1 MLDALGPQRLI
12 ACVNPMKNP
21 FNTLLSFIGFGSSAV
36 VAGDISLK
44 EGECWLYS
52 TRPGEEASFLV
63 IRKIETL
70 PKLGEVVF
78 ISVFG
83 TKMEGSSVPAGF
95 TDLSVIYFPMAGANL
110 RSSLKKRVRKKI
122 LNEGWQEAYRFWREA
137 YDSGKSGIFTKSVSE
152 CISAS
157 GEALD

>member
-1 MLDALGPQRLI
+1 
-12 ACVNPMKNP
+12 MKNP
-21 FNTLLSFIGFGSSAV
+21 FNTLLSLIGFGSSAD
-36 VAGDISLK
+36 AKDIAPK

-83 TKMEGSSVPAGF
+83 TKMEGSPVPAGV
-95 TDLSVIYFPMAGANL
+95 TVLTEIHIPIAGANL
-110 RSSLKKRVRKKI
+110 RSSLKKRVRKRI
-122 LNEGWQEAYRFWREA
+122 PIEVWQEAYRFWREA
-137 YDSGKSGIFTKSVSE
+137 YDSGKGGIYTMSVSE
-152 CISAS
+152 CVSACVSAS
-157 GEALD
+157 GEALDDGRKA